1 MSSAIPKLTTALP
14 KPPEPP
20 PAPTHAPAAE
30 ANAPRAVHLTHTQTQ
45 TAALSPTDVSYVDS
59 LMGTLPAQKMEE
71 VLLRTGIPMPA
82 HLGQGLDAA
91 V

>member
-1 MSSAIPKLTTALP
+1 MSSALPKLTPALS

-20 PAPTHAPAAE
+20 RAAPAPAAE
-30 ANAPRAVHLTHTQTQ
+30 AKPPHIHLAHAQSQ
-45 TAALSPTDVSYVDS
+45 AAALSPTDVSYVNS

-71 VLLRTGIPMPA
+71 VLLRTGVPLPA